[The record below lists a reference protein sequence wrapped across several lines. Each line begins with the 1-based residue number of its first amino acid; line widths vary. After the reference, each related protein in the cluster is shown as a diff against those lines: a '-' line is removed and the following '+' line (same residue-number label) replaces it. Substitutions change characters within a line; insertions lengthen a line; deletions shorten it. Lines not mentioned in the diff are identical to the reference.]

1 MASAEPARIPP
12 SAGQGL
18 LLDRDREVASLDA
31 VLEGLEHGEART
43 LLIEGRA
50 GIGKS
55 RLMAE
60 LRERAGGAGIRVLSA
75 RGSELERE
83 FAFGVVRQLFE
94 PALADPKARST
105 LMAGAAASA
114 EQVLDPPSGEGD
126 QPVDASFAALHGLY
140 WLTANLA
147 GEEPLVIAV
156 DDLHWCDQ
164 PSLRFLA
171 YTVKRLEGLPLL
183 LAACLRPSEPGT
195 DATLLGEIAND
206 PATVLLQPGPLGA
219 EAIGQIV
226 HDRLGAMPD
235 GRFQQATHKATGG
248 NPLLLH
254 ELVKTM
260 AAEGVPPDADHAE
273 IMRDVGPRAVT
284 RTVLTRLARLG
295 PDAAPVARAVA
306 VLGEGAD
313 LRSVASLADI
323 PETRAAEA
331 MGALARA
338 EILRPEQP
346 LGFVHPLLREAVY
359 RELPPGELELAHARA
374 ADLLREAGAPPEKV
388 AAHLLVVP
396 HRGDPEVVDLLVS
409 AARKAARQGAAES
422 AVAYLRRALEEP
434 AASDLRPAL
443 LLELGASEIH
453 VSVPDAMD
461 RLREAHAT
469 LEDPA
474 MRAVA
479 AEGLARALVFAG
491 DPDEVVA
498 TVDRTLR
505 EVPADM
511 QDVRDT
517 LEALALVA
525 RAFGAD
531 DTGMQERSE
540 RARARGAGE
549 SHGAHMLAAVAAWDW
564 TCHGGTAEECS
575 ELALAALEDG
585 SLVNQ
590 DPGFFTPVAAATLIN
605 ADRPEVLALWD
616 ATRAEAHRR
625 GSLFAMVGVNLWR
638 GLTLLHRGEL
648 EEAEASLLSGFDRND
663 VFGAKSMSAGAYTVG
678 FLARTYLEQ
687 GKVREAR
694 ELMDISGPDAPG
706 SAAVP
711 GSDGDLYRRRGHV
724 ELLLA
729 EDRAEDVLD
738 EVDRL
743 VGLLGRTTN
752 PSVIPWRTMKALA
765 LDRLGRTE
773 EAVALAEEELGPAR
787 HWGAPSALGRTLRV
801 LGTLKREQGIEHLEE
816 AVAVTEGTTA
826 RLEHT
831 KALAALGAAVRRDR
845 RPSEAREPLRR
856 ALELAESCGATPVM
870 EFARG
875 ELLASGARPRTT
887 ALGGVESLTP
897 SERRVAELAL
907 GGQTN
912 RDIAQTLFVTPKTVE
927 VHLSNTYRKLGISS
941 RRELAGA
948 MTPAEA

>member
-1 MASAEPARIPP
+1 MRLNDLP
-12 SAGQGL
+12 L

-31 VLEGLEHGEART
+31 VLEGLDRGEAHT

-60 LRERAGGAGIRVLSA
+60 LRERAAGAGIRVLGA

-94 PALADPKARST
+94 PAVADPATRPA
-105 LMAGAAASA
+105 LLAGAAASA
-114 EQVLDPPSGEGD
+114 EQVLDPPTGEDG
-126 QPVDASFAALHGLY
+126 PPTDASFAALHGLY

-147 GEEPLVIAV
+147 AEEPLVIAV
-156 DDLHWCDQ
+156 DDLHWCDV

-183 LAACLRPSEPGT
+183 LTACLRPSEPGT

-206 PATVLLQPGPLGA
+206 PATILLQPGPLGA
-219 EAIGQIV
+219 EAIGEIV
-226 HDRLGAMPD
+226 RDRLGTLPD
-235 GRFQQATHKATGG
+235 GRFAQATHKATGG

-260 AAEGVPPDADHAE
+260 AAEGVPPDADHAAV
-273 IMRDVGPRAVT
+273 MRDIGPRAVT

-313 LRSVASLADI
+313 LRSVASLADLS
-323 PETRAAEA
+323 EERAAEA
-331 MGALARA
+331 MGALARS

-346 LGFVHPLLREAVY
+346 LGFVHPLLREAIY

-374 ADLLREAGAPPEKV
+374 AELLREAGAPPEKV

-396 HRGDPEVVDLLVS
+396 HRGDPEVVDLLVQ
-409 AARKAARQGAAES
+409 AARKALRQGGAES

-434 AASDLRPAL
+434 PGSELRPAL
-443 LLELGASEIH
+443 LLELGACEIH
-453 VSVPDAMD
+453 VSVPDALD

-479 AEGLARALVFAG
+479 AEGLTRALVFAG
-491 DPDEVVA
+491 DPDEVVEVA
-498 TVDRTLR
+498 DRTIA
-505 EVPADM
+505 EVPEGMD
-511 QDVRDT
+511 DVRDT

-531 DTGMQERSE
+531 DTGMEERSE
-540 RARARGAGE
+540 RARAKGAGT
-549 SHGAHMLAAVAAWDW
+549 SHGAHMRAAVAAWDW
-564 TCHGGTAEECS
+564 TCHGGTATECA
-575 ELALAALEDG
+575 ELALAALADG
-585 SLVNQ
+585 SLVAN

-605 ADRPEVLALWD
+605 ADHPELPALWER
-616 ATRAEAHRR
+616 TQAEAHRR

-648 EEAEASLLSGFDRND
+648 EEAEASLRSGFDRND
-663 VFGAKSMSAGAYTVG
+663 VFGTKSMSAGAYTVG
-678 FLARTYLEQ
+678 FLARVYLEQ
-687 GKVREAR
+687 GKLREAR
-694 ELMDISGPDAPG
+694 LMCDAAGPEGPG
-706 SAAVP
+706 ARAVP
-711 GSDGDLYRRRGHV
+711 GSDGDLYRRRGIV

-729 EDRAEDVLD
+729 EDRAEDALAEIEAMVAVL
-738 EVDRL
+738 R
-743 VGLLGRTTN
+743 RTTN
-752 PSVIPWRTMKALA
+752 PSVVPWRTMKALA
-765 LDRLGRTE
+765 LDRLGRTD
-773 EAVALAEEELGPAR
+773 EAVAVAGEELEPAR
-787 HWGAPSALGRTLRV
+787 HWGAPSCLGRTLRV
-801 LGTLKREQGIEHLEE
+801 LGTLEREQGIAHLEE
-816 AVAVTEGTTA
+816 AVAVTEGTPA
-826 RLEHT
+826 RLEHA
-831 KALAALGAAVRRDR
+831 KALAALGSAVRRDR

-856 ALELAESCGATPVM
+856 ALELAESCGATPLM
-870 EFARG
+870 EFARS
-875 ELLASGARPRTT
+875 ELLASGARPRTS

-897 SERRVAELAL
+897 SERRVADLAL